1 MPDAPLLKLNIETN
15 GSTALFQQIYEEL
28 RLRIVTRQLI
38 PGERLP
44 PTRKLADELAISR
57 TTIVTAYDQLIAE
70 GFVESRAG
78 SGVYISDIGEVELH
92 PAKLPLADAGFL
104 PAPLQTGTK
113 PFSPGQP
120 DMRLFP
126 FRQWASC
133 VARVARRDAKAL
145 VMNLDPFGN
154 IGLRIEICRY
164 LSEWRGIKAVP
175 QQIMITAGSG
185 EALELCIKTLTNPGD
200 TIALENPGYPPLY
213 AFAGSL
219 GMNISRMK
227 MDDHGATLPTLSD
240 KFQPS
245 KLAILTP
252 SSQYPLGGSM
262 PQSRRS
268 EFLAWAEASN
278 SWIIEDDYDS
288 EFRYAGR
295 PYPALA
301 SFDTRDRTLYIGSFS
316 KIFSNGLR
324 MGFVVLPPKLI
335 PDLSETIRQYGSK
348 ASIMPQQPLA
358 YFMKSGEFY
367 RHIRRVRRIY
377 SERRQALIK
386 LLETSLANIAMFE
399 NHHAGM
405 QIAIKLPPEYN
416 DKQISRI
423 ALSKDIICPPLSDYY
438 KSSHSQNGLLLGFC
452 GFTVEEM
459 QKAMET
465 LREIVEDEATPLTD
479 SHGEC
484 QSL

>member
-1 MPDAPLLKLNIETN
+1 MPDAPLLKLNIDTD
-15 GSTALFQQIYEEL
+15 GSSALFQQIYDEL
-28 RLRIVTRQLI
+28 RLRIVTKQLM

-70 GFVESRAG
+70 GFAESRAG
-78 SGVYISDIGEVELH
+78 SGVYVSDIGEVELF
-92 PAKLPLADAGFL
+92 PVNPPLANVEL
-104 PAPLQTGTK
+104 SPIPLQTEAQ

-126 FRQWASC
+126 FQQWASC
-133 VARVARRDAKAL
+133 VARVARKDAKAL
-145 VMNLDPFGN
+145 VMNNDPFGN
-154 IGLRIEICRY
+154 IDLRMEICRY
-164 LSEWRGIKAVP
+164 LSEWRGIKATP
-175 QQIMITAGSG
+175 QQILITAGSG
-185 EALELCIKTLTNPGD
+185 EALELCIRALTNPGD

-213 AFAGSL
+213 AFSETL
-219 GMNISRMK
+219 GMNISK
-227 MDDHGATLPTLSD
+227 MEVDDQGATLPVSD
-240 KFQPS
+240 NSNITP

-262 PQSRRS
+262 PQSRRN
-268 EFLAWAEASN
+268 EFLARAEASN

-301 SFDTRDRTLYIGSFS
+301 GLNSKERTLYIGSFS
-316 KIFSNGLR
+316 KIFSNGIR

-335 PDLSETIRQYGSK
+335 PNMGETIRLYGSK

-377 SERRQALIK
+377 SERRQALIE
-386 LLETSLANIAMFE
+386 LLDTSLGNIVTFE
-399 NHHAGM
+399 DHGAGM

-416 DKQISRI
+416 DKQISKA
-423 ALSKDIICPPLSDYY
+423 ALSKDIFCPPLSDYY
-438 KSSHSQNGLLLGFC
+438 NSRHSQNGLLLGFC
-452 GFTVEEM
+452 GFTVDEM

-465 LREIVEDEATPLTD
+465 LKSII
-479 SHGEC
+479 
-484 QSL
+484 QS

>member
-1 MPDAPLLKLNIETN
+1 MPDAPLLKLNIDTD
-15 GSTALFQQIYEEL
+15 GSSALFQQIYDEL
-28 RLRIVTRQLI
+28 RLRIVTKQLV

-78 SGVYISDIGEVELH
+78 SGVYVSDIGEVELL
-92 PAKLPLADAGFL
+92 PANPPLANVEL
-104 PAPLQTGTK
+104 SPIPLQTGAA

-126 FRQWASC
+126 YQQWASC
-133 VARVARRDAKAL
+133 VARVARKDAKAL
-145 VMNLDPFGN
+145 VMNSDPFGN
-154 IGLRIEICRY
+154 VDLRIEICRY
-164 LSEWRGIKAVP
+164 LSEWRGIKATP
-175 QQIMITAGSG
+175 QQILITAGSG
-185 EALELCIKTLTNPGD
+185 EALELCIRTLTNSSD

-213 AFAGSL
+213 AFAKSL
-219 GMNISRMK
+219 GLNIFTMEV
-227 MDDHGATLPTLSD
+227 DEQGATLPAPD
-240 KFQPS
+240 HCNQAP

-262 PQSRRS
+262 PQSRRN

-301 SFDTRDRTLYIGSFS
+301 SLNSKERTLYIGSFS
-316 KIFSNGLR
+316 KIFSNGVR
-324 MGFVVLPPKLI
+324 MGFVVLPPSLI
-335 PDLSETIRQYGSK
+335 PKLGKTIRLYGSK

-377 SERRQALIK
+377 SERRQALIQM
-386 LLETSLANIAMFE
+386 LETSLGNIATFE
-399 NHHAGM
+399 DHCAGM

-416 DKQISRI
+416 DKQLSKA
-423 ALSKDIICPPLSDYY
+423 ALSKGIFCPPLSDYY
-438 KSSHSQNGLLLGFC
+438 SSSHSQNGLLLGFC
-452 GFTVEEM
+452 GFTIEEM
-459 QKAMET
+459 QAAMET
-465 LREIVEDEATPLTD
+465 LSSIIQEMA
-479 SHGEC
+479 
-484 QSL
+484 

>member
-1 MPDAPLLKLNIETN
+1 MPDAPLLKLNIDTD
-15 GSTALFQQIYEEL
+15 GSSALFQQIYDEL
-28 RLRIVTRQLI
+28 RLRIVTRQLA

-78 SGVYISDIGEVELH
+78 SGVYVSDIGEVELL
-92 PAKLPLADAGFL
+92 PKNIPLADASYL
-104 PAPLQTGTK
+104 PMPLQTGAG

-126 FRQWASC
+126 YQQWARC
-133 VARVARRDAKAL
+133 VARVARKDAKAL
-145 VMNLDPFGN
+145 VLSSDPFGN
-154 IGLRIEICRY
+154 TDLRIEICRY

-175 QQIMITAGSG
+175 QQILITAGSG
-185 EALELCIKTLTNPGD
+185 EALELCIRSLTNPGD

-213 AFAGSL
+213 AFANSL
-219 GMNISRMK
+219 GLNISAMEV
-227 MDDHGATLPTLSD
+227 DDQGATLPAPASNIHV
-240 KFQPS
+240 P

-262 PQSRRS
+262 PQSRRY

-301 SFDTRDRTLYIGSFS
+301 SLSSRDRTLYIGSFS
-316 KIFSNGLR
+316 KIFSNGIR
-324 MGFVVLPPKLI
+324 MGFVVLPQILIPKL
-335 PDLSETIRQYGSK
+335 DKTIRLYGSK

-386 LLETSLANIAMFE
+386 LLETNLGNIATFDD
-399 NHHAGM
+399 HHAGM
-405 QIAIKLPPEYN
+405 QIAINLPTKYN
-416 DKQISRI
+416 DMQLSRI
-423 ALSKDIICPPLSDYY
+423 ALSKGIFCPPLSSYY
-438 KSSHSQNGLLLGFC
+438 TSAHSQNGLLLGFC

-459 QKAMET
+459 QTAMET
-465 LREIVEDEATPLTD
+465 LKDTIQEMA
-479 SHGEC
+479 
-484 QSL
+484 